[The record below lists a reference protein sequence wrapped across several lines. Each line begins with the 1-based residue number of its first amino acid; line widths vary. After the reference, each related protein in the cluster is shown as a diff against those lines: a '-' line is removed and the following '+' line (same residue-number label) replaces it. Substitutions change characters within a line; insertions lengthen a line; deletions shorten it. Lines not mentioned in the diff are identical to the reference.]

1 MTLIAAA
8 LIVRQ
13 LAAIER
19 HFGKDIADAKPQCV
33 VLQQKPDANTFVCV
47 AEDLSEGGFSS
58 EIRLYRVSN
67 GGVVRLLSRAEQGGW
82 RPAGISLVN
91 VLHSGLPQIL
101 VTWCCARSQPAS
113 LYQVRGTEIEEIL
126 DDSLYWDF
134 ITFDDDGDGI
144 DEILSTGCCDIRE
157 CSTGVMM
164 SIMKSHGSAYA
175 AEELEIVDGNVFV
188 AGNDGRD
195 RPLALQQ
202 ARDRTSDEFV
212 LHIVNGGRP
221 GDRIRKATVRID
233 GKVVPGLN
241 VTEKTRTLD
250 RKILLDT
257 SCHTING
264 HVEGPEGAKLWVFVT
279 KP

>member
-1 MTLIAAA
+1 VTLIAAA

-19 HFGKDIADAKPQCV
+19 HFGKDIADARPQCV
-33 VLQQKPDANTFVCV
+33 VLQRKPEANTFVCV
-47 AEDLSEGGFSS
+47 AEDPSDGGFSS
-58 EIRLYRVSN
+58 EIRLYRVSK
-67 GGVVRLLSRAEQGGW
+67 GGVVRLLSRAEQSGW

-101 VTWCCARSQPAS
+101 VTWYCARSEPAS
-113 LYQVRGTEIEEIL
+113 IYRVTGSEIEEIF
-126 DDSLYWDF
+126 DDGLYRGLV
-134 ITFDDDGDGI
+134 TFDEDGDGI
-144 DEILSTGCCDIRE
+144 DEILATGCCTARE
-157 CSTGVMM
+157 CGTGLYM
-164 SIMKSHGSAYA
+164 SVLKSYGSGYA
-175 AEELEIVDGNVFV
+175 AG
-188 AGNDGRD
+188 D
-195 RPLALQQ
+195 RQ
-202 ARDRTSDEFV
+202 
-212 LHIVNGGRP
+212 IINGGRP
-221 GDRIRKATVRID
+221 GHRIRKATILID
-233 GKVVPGLN
+233 GRGVPALN